1 MEQSIRIQT
10 EIPGPKS
17 REWIARK
24 EAVVAN
30 AKTLVVPIFVER
42 ASGATLTDVDGNTF
56 LDFAGGIGCLTV
68 GHSNAAVTQRVHEQV
83 DRFLHTDFTIV
94 PYDSYVEL
102 AERLAARVPIS
113 GPVKAAFFNS
123 GAEAIENA
131 VKIARSATGRPAVIG
146 FTNAFHGRTLMALTL
161 TSKIHPYKAGFGPYA
176 APARSTRLS
185 SSSSAPTPFGIDG
198 FDTSVLDE
206 AGAPSTAAGAHP
218 AANVTSFSF
227 NTLTDPSPE
236 RGQIWPVEPLRDADA
251 ELPLGLIGNP
261 EVMGAA
267 RCCSSQTGKTRSTS
281 ASSARPIRNW
291 AARRSSSRT
300 GLSA

>member
-10 EIPGPKS
+10 EIPGPIS
-17 REWIARK
+17 RAWIARK

-68 GHSNAAVTQRVHEQV
+68 GHSNPEVSKAVHAQV

-102 AERLAARVPIS
+102 AERLTARAPIS

-123 GAEAIENA
+123 GAEAVENA
-131 VKIARSATGRPAVIG
+131 VKIARSATGRPAVIA
-146 FTNAFHGRTLMALTL
+146 FTNAFHGRTLMALCL

-176 APARSTRLS
+176 
-185 SSSSAPTPFGIDG
+185 
-198 FDTSVLDE
+198 
-206 AGAPSTAAGAHP
+206 
-218 AANVTSFSF
+218 
-227 NTLTDPSPE
+227 
-236 RGQIWPVEPLRDADA
+236 
-251 ELPLGLIGNP
+251 P
-261 EVMGAA
+261 EVYRVPFPDEYHWNRATTP
-267 RCCSSQTGKTRSTS
+267 RPRHSTS
-281 ASSARPIRNW
+281 CASRS
-291 AARRSSSRT
+291 RRASTPPRSRA
-300 GLSA
+300 S